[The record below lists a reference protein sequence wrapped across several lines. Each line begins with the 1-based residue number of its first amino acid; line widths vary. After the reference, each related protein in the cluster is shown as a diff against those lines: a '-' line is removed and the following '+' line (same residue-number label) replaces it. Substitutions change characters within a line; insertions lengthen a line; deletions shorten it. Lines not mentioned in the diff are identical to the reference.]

1 MKRGSTKIL
10 LTILSIIILLFLI
23 RLITLTQIDDISPEI
38 PCPELEIYN
47 PDILYIIPNFNNNPI
62 SENQTF
68 CKGILELNKTLEL
81 HGINHQ
87 PYAEFLIQNISQENL
102 NFAISE
108 FQKCFN
114 STLQTFKPP
123 QLKISDDNKKLI
135 SENNLTLKL
144 YSNELFH
151 KVYHCNDTGRIK
163 NKWVKLF

>member
-1 MKRGSTKIL
+1 MKRGSKIL
-10 LTILSIIILLFLI
+10 ILILSLIILLFII
-23 RLITLTQIDDISPEI
+23 RLITPTQIDDISPEI

-47 PDILYIIPNFNNNPI
+47 ADILYVIPNYNNIPI

-68 CKGILELNKTLEL
+68 CKKILELNKTLEL
-81 HGINHQ
+81 HGINHS

-102 NFAISE
+102 NFAITE

-114 STLQTFKPP
+114 STPQNFKPP
-123 QLKISDDNKKLI
+123 QLKISEENKKLI

-144 YSNELFH
+144 YSNEIFH